1 MLIWSSLSLIVSD
14 EDNQLSFLA
23 LKSCKRIR
31 MFAAFGKGGK
41 RVLPF
46 QQMSKLK
53 LLGGKP
59 CREIK
64 TKAWL
69 ILVSASW
76 AKRPTKKCISM
87 ELSALISRQQARK
100 SWWFYLRK
108 RAYLRGQGWVIRDR
122 SLKALVRTSADQ
134 FSGEIK
140 LQEVKE
146 AAAAA
151 RELRTTSVWTNL
163 TGLAADQSGSPNCMG
178 N

>member
-53 LLGGKP
+53 LLGGNRAERLKQKP
-59 CREIK
+59 D
-64 TKAWL
+64 
-69 ILVSASW
+69 SFSY
-76 AKRPTKKCISM
+76 RPPERNGLQRKCISM

-151 RELRTTSVWTNL
+151 REPRTTSVWTNL
-163 TGLAADQSGSPNCMG
+163 NGLAADQSGSPNCMG